1 MAVVKRPWVPKNRH
15 FLAER
20 ARPCFPCG
28 RRRSGSKREGS
39 AKHLQRGRR
48 PRSPRSTTGTPVE
61 GAAPIA
67 APARNEKQEEIFSAC
82 RIRRQPIEKLGPW
95 REMRLGFP
103 SAGFG
108 FPSTWLGFPSDWLG
122 FPSGWL
128 GNPSLRERGTEP
140 ARQARF
146 AAKRAGLRRAVIAY
160 SVTNL

>member
-1 MAVVKRPWVPKNRH
+1 MAAVTLLLKKPT
-15 FLAER
+15 
-20 ARPCFPCG
+20 FPCRTNPAVFSLLQASVRIET
-28 RRRSGSKREGS
+28 RRIGE
-39 AKHLQRGRR
+39 HFQRGRR
-48 PRSPRSTTGTPVE
+48 PRSPRSTTGTPIE

-122 FPSGWL
+122 FPSDWL
-128 GNPSLRERGTEP
+128 GFPSGGLEILHRVRGAQSLHGERGSP
-140 ARQARF
+140 QNGLAY
-146 AAKRAGLRRAVIAY
+146 AAP
-160 SVTNL
+160 